1 MGNGSFTVKDLRLYD
16 ETSSSTRQKD
26 VRQPLTLPKTSH
38 PLQLP
43 PSTSLP
49 TQMILRWL
57 LLAANVRKSLR
68 DPLGGTHEVVDDGSL
83 FDNNSNY
90 SVTDSV

>member
-16 ETSSSTRQKD
+16 ETSSSKRRSPAAHAAQNVTCVAAPSIRFFADTNDITLATPGGECQK
-26 VRQPLTLPKTSH
+26 KC
-38 PLQLP
+38 
-43 PSTSLP
+43 
-49 TQMILRWL
+49 
-57 LLAANVRKSLR
+57 LR